1 VRLAQPTV
9 VHVSKV
15 QAMRR
20 FMRELTSHLQYKII
34 GPFLFLTIIVVVAG
48 SAVIFT
54 MVAGSLQERFDN
66 QLAVVAR
73 AANGALL
80 IQEQANLQFLQEVA
94 FAQANPSA
102 GAPSVAEALQ
112 TNDIPGL
119 SEAIKP
125 FFLIGSNRPSER
137 IDRLIAF
144 DRSGVTVV
152 DFERSPTAAEGYVQ
166 NPSIDIADIWFTQRV
181 LSGAADARGDKY
193 AGLVEFADT
202 GTLYFVTVAP
212 VRAGDEVVGGLV
224 AAMRLD
230 TLLTAVTARSQAAG
244 MTIYDQAGRLVA
256 SSFSVDGE
264 VPAMSLDLLRE
275 YKANP
280 NPLAQSLFHVVTIG
294 SNEYQFAY
302 VPLQIRGV
310 NVGILAP
317 ALSREYVLATW
328 NDTIAPLII
337 TFAALIILIIAVG
350 VAIAKVITAP
360 LEELART
367 AHAVTTGDLSRRA
380 AVRSN
385 DEIGMLGERFNQM
398 TEYLIR
404 LYAQVQ
410 AEATQRA
417 AIVESITDGIIVC
430 DDQGVIR
437 LANRATRR
445 FLGLADDD
453 QMPAR
458 LADIPLVKLIEGVP
472 GFGAQRAQDLYSLGD
487 FVVRASVAPVIG
499 VDGMRSGYV
508 CLLQDMTEEVAVDRA
523 KTNFIGTISHE
534 LRTPLTVIRGNADLL
549 LRGLAGPIDDEQ
561 RVFVDSIRQHA
572 VSMTGLISNVIVIAG
587 LDAGTLATDLEPLDL
602 QRPIEEAAWSLQS
615 LIKAKGLTLTINL
628 PDELPQVLADFD
640 QVRMVMQQLLDN
652 ARRYTNAGEIIVHA
666 VPCPDHVRVEV
677 RDTGRGI
684 PADMREQVFQR
695 FIRGDGVSEG
705 INSSE
710 RGIGLG
716 LAICKQLVE
725 RQGGTIWV
733 ESTPGQG
740 STFAFTLRYAHGTPS
755 PETSKTRLAAAA

>member
-1 VRLAQPTV
+1 
-9 VHVSKV
+9 
-15 QAMRR
+15 MRR
-20 FMRELTSHLQYKII
+20 FLREITSHLQYKII
-34 GPFLFLTIIVVVAG
+34 GPFLLLTILVVVLG
-48 SAVIFT
+48 SVAIFN

-73 AANGALL
+73 AASSSLQ
-80 IQEQANLQFLQEVA
+80 IQEQANLQSLQEIA
-94 FAQANPSA
+94 FAQANLGT
-102 GAPSVAEALQ
+102 GAPSVAEALRDD
-112 TNDIPGL
+112 NAADL
-119 SEAIKP
+119 AKALRP

-144 DRSGVTVV
+144 DRQGQTVV

-166 NPSIDIADIWFTQRV
+166 NPSIDIAEAWFTQRV
-181 LSGAADARGDKY
+181 LSGIADARGDKY
-193 AGLVEFADT
+193 AGLVEFANT

-212 VRAGDEVVGGLV
+212 VRDGETVVGGLI

-230 TLLTAVTARSQAAG
+230 TLLGALTARSQAAG
-244 MTIYDQAGRLVA
+244 MTIYDRAGRLVA
-256 SSFSVDGE
+256 SSLSVDGE
-264 VPAMSLDLLRE
+264 VPAMSLELLRE
-275 YKANP
+275 YEANP
-280 NPLAQSLFHVVTIG
+280 NPLAQSLFHVVPIG
-294 SNEYQFAY
+294 DDEYQFAY
-302 VPLQIRGV
+302 VPLEIRGV

-328 NDTIAPLII
+328 NDTIGPLIF

-350 VAIAKVITAP
+350 VWIAKLITAP
-360 LEELART
+360 LEELTHT

-385 DEIGMLGERFNQM
+385 DEIGILGDRFNQM
-398 TEYLIR
+398 TEYLIQ

-410 AEATQRA
+410 AEASQRA

-445 FLGLADDD
+445 FLGLVEDAP
-453 QMPAR
+453 MPAR
-458 LADIPLVKLIEGVP
+458 LAEIPLVKLVEGVP
-472 GFGAQRAQDLYSLGD
+472 GFGAQRAQDLYNLGD
-487 FVVRASVAPVIG
+487 YVVRASVAPVIG
-499 VDGMRSGYV
+499 ADGLRSGYV

-549 LRGLAGPIDDEQ
+549 LRGLAGPMDEEQ
-561 RVFVDSIRQHA
+561 RIFIDSIRQHA
-572 VSMTGLISNVIVIAG
+572 SSMTGLITNVIVIAG
-587 LDAGTLATDLEPLDL
+587 LDSGTLATDLEPLDL
-602 QRPIEEAAWSLQS
+602 QRPIEEAAWPLQS
-615 LIKAKGLTLTINL
+615 LIKAKGLTLTIEL
-628 PDELPQVLADFD
+628 PDEMPQVLADFD
-640 QVRMVMQQLLDN
+640 QVRMVMHQLLDN
-652 ARRYTNAGEIIVHA
+652 ARRYTSAGEIAVHA
-666 VPCPDHVRVEV
+666 VPCADHVQVSV

-684 PADMREQVFQR
+684 PADMQEQVFQR

-705 INSSE
+705 INSAE

-716 LAICKQLVE
+716 LAICKQLIE

-733 ESTPGQG
+733 ESAPGQG
-740 STFAFTLRYAHGTPS
+740 STFYFTLRYAHGKPS